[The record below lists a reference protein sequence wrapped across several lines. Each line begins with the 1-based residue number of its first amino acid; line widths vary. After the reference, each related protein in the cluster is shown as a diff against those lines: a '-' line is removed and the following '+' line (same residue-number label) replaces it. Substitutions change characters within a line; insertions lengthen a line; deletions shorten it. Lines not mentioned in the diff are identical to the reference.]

1 MIEYLSLTTN
11 PPPLDIEIIVRS
23 SDKTFKTAK
32 VVVFESEY
40 FDDIKW
46 HIEQLPKNIDEW
58 AFVNPED
65 EYEYEQKLTARCG

>member
-32 VVVFESEY
+32 IVVFESGY
-40 FDDIKW
+40 CDDIKC
-46 HIEQLPKNIDEW
+46 HIEELPKNIDEW

-65 EYEYEQKLTARCG
+65 EYEYNKPVKAAM